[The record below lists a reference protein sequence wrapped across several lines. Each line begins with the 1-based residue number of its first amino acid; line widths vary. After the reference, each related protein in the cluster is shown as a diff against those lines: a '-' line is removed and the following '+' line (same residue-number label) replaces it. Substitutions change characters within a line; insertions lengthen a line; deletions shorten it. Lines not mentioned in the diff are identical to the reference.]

1 MARWCAWSSRLAEQH
16 AAVPVRRA
24 QSSDTTR
31 IPSQSCSACSHC
43 LPARALRCLGDPSW
57 IVAPRLGACAG
68 PRRAAVTHCDGG
80 VPPLGAMCMRPLAP
94 PARASGWGWAST
106 SCCWRRAPLLGP
118 RRVLGDPDP
127 PAQPQPQPASVAC
140 GLIFGSL
147 SCVGSGPAHMAWTME
162 RTCPSNVRY
171 VYRARIGRCTVLG
184 TVTTHVSGR
193 SRRPLT
199 ALPPLSMTHHQ
210 VAP

>member
-1 MARWCAWSSRLAEQH
+1 MTRWCAWSSRLAEQH

-147 SCVGSGPAHMAWTME
+147 SCVWDLGQPTWHGRWREHVHRTYGTYTE
-162 RTCPSNVRY
+162 RALVGARCWERCQRTSVDALADPSPRF
-171 VYRARIGRCTVLG
+171 
-184 TVTTHVSGR
+184 
-193 SRRPLT
+193 PPT
-199 ALPPLSMTHHQ
+199 A
-210 VAP
+210 V